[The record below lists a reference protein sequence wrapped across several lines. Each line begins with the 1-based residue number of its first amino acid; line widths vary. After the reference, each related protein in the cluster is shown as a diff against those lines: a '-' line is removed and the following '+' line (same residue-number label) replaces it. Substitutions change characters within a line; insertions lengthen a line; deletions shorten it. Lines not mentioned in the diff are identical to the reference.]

1 MEYKN
6 HVNDI
11 KKDGIVHLV
20 IIPIILVMMTFLAP
34 QILQLI
40 FGSLI
45 GGSTDIASLTGMI
58 GMGITIFIFPLIM
71 AKVGSFKL
79 KTLGI
84 TKDNLGKNIIKG
96 TVGE

>member
-20 IIPIILVMMTFLAP
+20 IIPIILV
-34 QILQLI
+34 I

-96 TVGE
+96 TLGE